1 MSGGMQERLEQLLD
15 EIEGQPAAEPPAPS
29 SRVETAP
36 PPDGNPLGGLLA
48 NPELLAKLPSL
59 LGALSPLM
67 KQLGNPPPRAAGG
80 TAQGRAHG
88 GVPDRHR
95 ALLRALKPYLSP
107 ERRHATETMLEL
119 LELWDALSGMGLILP
134 GLMGGAQV
142 GSTEGEVE
150 KDV

>member
-1 MSGGMQERLEQLLD
+1 MGSGMQERLEHLLD
-15 EIEGQPAAEPPAPS
+15 EIEGQPAAEPSDPPPQ
-29 SRVETAP
+29 VETTP
-36 PPDGNPLGGLLA
+36 PPVGNPLGGLLA
-48 NPELLAKLPSL
+48 NPELLSKLPSL

-67 KQLGNPPPRAAGG
+67 KQVGSPPPRAGGG

-107 ERRHATETMLEL
+107 ERRHATETLLEL
-119 LELWDALSGMGLILP
+119 LELWDALSGMGISLP
-134 GLMGGAQV
+134 GLMGGLQTAA
-142 GSTEGEVE
+142 TEGEVG

>member
-15 EIEGQPAAEPPAPS
+15 EIEGQPTTEPPAPTS
-29 SRVETAP
+29 QVETAPPP

-48 NPELLAKLPSL
+48 NPELLTKLPSL

-67 KQLGNPPPRAAGG
+67 KQSGNPPSRAVGG

-119 LELWDALSGMGLILP
+119 LELWDALSGMGISLP
-134 GLMGGAQV
+134 GLMGAHRSVASRGR
-142 GSTEGEVE
+142 
-150 KDV
+150 